1 MTLLTMENSKIDVH
15 IFALCASTWAATRRA
30 RAILKAYGEDL
41 DGFWSIDIHE
51 ATIDELTRE
60 GWDAYA
66 NL

>member
-1 MTLLTMENSKIDVH
+1 MKLLTMENSKIDEH
-15 IFALCASTWAATRRA
+15 IFVLCASTWAATRRA

-41 DGFWSIDIHE
+41 DEFWTIDIHE
-51 ATIDELTRE
+51 ATNDELKRE